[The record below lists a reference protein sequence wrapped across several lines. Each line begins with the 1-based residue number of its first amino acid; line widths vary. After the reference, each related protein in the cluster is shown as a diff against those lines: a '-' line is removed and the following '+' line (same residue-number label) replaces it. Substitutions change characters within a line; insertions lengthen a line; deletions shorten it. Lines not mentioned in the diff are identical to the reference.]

1 MIALVGACARVTIK
15 SNRRSGD
22 TDPIASV
29 LFVLVEGN
37 APSFY
42 PGLLKRYIASE
53 TSRRGITARFL
64 ILTGVEIDES
74 ETIIKK
80 ANDVQGL
87 VTIVPAG
94 GTRTSLGNLVQVL
107 YDARAFRIVEAASGG
122 ASADGSGEPS
132 DGGVE
137 ANASGEPAVDGGT
150 ARAGELRA
158 PGKKR
163 REHEVVPIWRAR
175 INASGGSYADQLPK
189 IASELIVR
197 MIADHVLPGKPEE

>member
-1 MIALVGACARVTIK
+1 MLTLVGACAQVTIK

-22 TDPIASV
+22 MDPIDSV

-42 PGLLKRYIASE
+42 PGVLKRYLASE
-53 TSRRGITARFL
+53 TRRRGITARFL
-64 ILTGVEIDES
+64 ILTGVELDENAAV
-74 ETIIKK
+74 IKK
-80 ANDVQGL
+80 AKDVQGL

-94 GTRTSLGNLVQVL
+94 GTRAPLGNLVQVL
-107 YDARAFRIVEAASGG
+107 YDARAFRIVEASSDG
-122 ASADGSGEPS
+122 AGADGSGEPS

-137 ANASGEPAVDGGT
+137 ANASGEPAIDGGA
-150 ARAGELRA
+150 ARPGELRA

-175 INASGGSYADQLPK
+175 INASGGSYEEQLPK